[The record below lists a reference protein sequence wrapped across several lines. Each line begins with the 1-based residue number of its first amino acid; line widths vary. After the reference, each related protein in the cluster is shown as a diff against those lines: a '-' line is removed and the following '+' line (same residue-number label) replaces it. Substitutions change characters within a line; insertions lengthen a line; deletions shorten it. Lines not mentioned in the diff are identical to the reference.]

1 MIDIINNAQQ
11 KGAKILDD
19 ATGNLVKKV
28 PCGFYPSCVNA
39 LEKDGFVIGG
49 LVIQPPGHK
58 RINKLVY
65 LCEDHK
71 VDMQEPMVEER
82 NTKESIADVVDKEN
96 DVDDSDCSLDELESS
111 VSEEQ
116 LGMGITP
123 GIGRKKEKEEVAV
136 VVQETTKVVKDDEE
150 AASDDEFM
158 SQSLFLK
165 RP

>member
-1 MIDIINNAQQ
+1 M
-11 KGAKILDD
+11 
-19 ATGNLVKKV
+19 
-28 PCGFYPSCVNA
+28 
-39 LEKDGFVIGG
+39 
-49 LVIQPPGHK
+49 
-58 RINKLVY
+58 
-65 LCEDHK
+65 
-71 VDMQEPMVEER
+71 DMQESMVEDR

-96 DVDDSDCSLDELESS
+96 AITDTDCSLDELESS

-123 GIGRKKEKEEVAV
+123 GIVRKKDGKVEKEEVAV
-136 VVQETTKVVKDDEE
+136 VVKETTKVVKDDEE